1 MEYLFLALIWIAY
14 CFLHSY
20 MISIR
25 FTAWM
30 KRILKG
36 YYAFYRLFYVI
47 ISFVT
52 LLPVLYYSSQLASDV
67 IITWRPPWS
76 YIRYAII
83 GLSILIFLK
92 AFFFDYDSLSF
103 VGIRQ
108 IFTYNKKSVRTS
120 GGITKSGLLGIV
132 RHPMY
137 LAAIIFL
144 WCMTFRISDIIVNTL
159 LTGYFII
166 GTLLEERKLV
176 LEFGDSYRQYQ
187 KDVPMLVPFVKRRQ
201 RQVRMTE

>member
-1 MEYLFLALIWIAY
+1 MEYLFIALIWIAY

-25 FTAWM
+25 FTTWM
-30 KRILKG
+30 KQVLKG

-47 ISFVT
+47 VSIVT
-52 LLPVLYYSSQLASDV
+52 LLPVLYYSEQLASDV
-67 IITWRPPWS
+67 IITWHTPWS
-76 YIRYAII
+76 YVRYALIV
-83 GLSILIFLK
+83 LSILIFLK

-108 IFTYNKKSVRTS
+108 ILNYNKKSVLTT

-137 LAAIIFL
+137 LAVIIFL
-144 WCMTFRISDIIVNTL
+144 WCLTFRLSDIVVNTV
-159 LTGYFII
+159 LTGYVII
-166 GTLLEERKLV
+166 GTFLEERKLV
-176 LEFGDSYRQYQ
+176 LEFGDSYRKYQ
-187 KDVPMLVPFVKRRQ
+187 KEVPMLVPFLKSRQ
-201 RQVRMTE
+201 RHGK